1 MSRLIIAFLLS
12 VAAFAQTAQMTGL
25 ITDPTGTAVPGASVS
40 ARNTET
46 GITSQAVTNEQGYY
60 TITHL
65 NPGTYE
71 LTVQK
76 EGFRA
81 ATRPEIKL
89 DVAQWHI
96 DARDLSDIQL
106 DLR

>member
-1 MSRLIIAFLLS
+1 MLRYIGLIFLTA
-12 VAAFAQTAQMTGL
+12 VAGFSQSAQMTGL
-25 ITDPTGTAVPGASVS
+25 ITDPSGTAVPAASVS

-46 GITSQAVTNEQGYY
+46 GITAQVTTNEQGYY

-81 ATRPEIKL
+81 AARPDIKL
-89 DVAQWHI
+89 DVAQIARI
-96 DARDLSDIQL
+96 DVPLVI
-106 DLR
+106 